1 MAEFKIN
8 IGDPK
13 SKKTIQKDAAEDV
26 AKQLVGKRIGDSFK
40 GEILDLPGY
49 EFEITGGSDSS
60 GFPMRKDVQGISR
73 KKILIVKGIGIRK
86 NRDGRKVR
94 RSVAGNTVFENTAQ
108 INVKVVKAGK
118 TPLFEEPKEEVAEQ
132 ETAKAPKEEAKS
144 EAPKEESK

>member
-94 RSVAGNTVFENTAQ
+94 RSVAGNTIFENTAQ

-118 TPLFEEPKEEVAEQ
+118 TPLFEEPKQESAEQ
-132 ETAKAPKEEAKS
+132 EST